1 MRIMGV
7 KSILTD
13 SSHSKFKS
21 PIPPHL
27 SPDEQKIWE
36 KDLEWEQQELQ
47 RRKNEGFWKYP
58 PEN

>member
-7 KSILTD
+7 KSIPVN
-13 SSHSKFKS
+13 SFYSKFRS
-21 PIPPHL
+21 PIPLHL

-36 KDLEWEQQELQ
+36 KELEWDQQELQ

-58 PEN
+58 HEN

>member
-1 MRIMGV
+1 MGV